1 MTDGKTY
8 TKEEID
14 DLCIEFDNRCID
26 LEDAQRAHSA
36 AKGDLLAAV
45 QAQGHIAPR
54 ADKTTRLEGVLYV
67 ADSTVGSTVDIDEAA
82 VGELRS
88 ELSRLKKPSLFA
100 TLFDRKVKHQL
111 RKDAGDTLRL
121 KIGGMADEVQK
132 RLLGIFAR
140 CFAVNSK
147 APTLSVSLAS
157 VLQEKERLAVER
169 AAKKSS
175 GQRSANSKQSKGGR
189 G

>member
-1 MTDGKTY
+1 MTNGKTY
-8 TKEEID
+8 TAEQID
-14 DLCIEFDNRCID
+14 DLCIEFDNACIH
-26 LEDAQRAHSA
+26 LEEAQRVHSA

-88 ELSRLKKPSLFA
+88 ELSRMKKPSLFA

-111 RKDAGDTLRL
+111 RKDAGDTLGL
-121 KIGGMADEVQK
+121 KIGGMADEIQTHV
-132 RLLGIFAR
+132 LGIFAR

-147 APTLSVSLAS
+147 APSLSVSLAS
-157 VLQEKERLAVER
+157 ALQEKERLGAER
-169 AAKKSS
+169 AAKKSAKK
-175 GQRSANSKQSKGGR
+175 SAKKGGKQ
-189 G
+189 